1 MGERRPPPTP
11 RSPPPRF
18 HPAPPSLCLPRPGR
32 NRPPRPKADRS
43 LLCLPL
49 LDSPSIVPP
58 VTPNEIL
65 EALCDATT
73 PYPRQAMEAAIAQRE
88 VMTPLLLAAIE
99 PAAADPVAAGEI
111 EERSPLLPLFLL
123 AQFRETRAFRP
134 LIRMVSGPGDS
145 AFELLGDYVGED
157 LGRLLASVYD
167 GDPAPLAGMI
177 QDPQVDSF
185 VRTAGIDALRALHFN
200 GLLPRETLCEL
211 LRQAF
216 LARVEDDQGFHWD
229 SWFNA
234 VIQTPLPELEAQARV
249 LCEED
254 RLDSPLDNFEIQ
266 AELSRNSGAATG
278 SENPREFQLVTDP
291 IADTT
296 RWESYEDRLGEDSD
310 WIAALDEPVSGA
322 PYVPPPKPLPY
333 IAPLRVGRNDPCP
346 CGSGRKYKKCCG

>member
-1 MGERRPPPTP
+1 M
-11 RSPPPRF
+11 
-18 HPAPPSLCLPRPGR
+18 
-32 NRPPRPKADRS
+32 
-43 LLCLPL
+43 
-49 LDSPSIVPP
+49 
-58 VTPNEIL
+58 TPNEIL
-65 EALCDATT
+65 AALCDATS

-99 PAAADPVAAGEI
+99 TTAADPAAAI
-111 EERSPLLPLFLL
+111 ESMDQQPTLPLFLL
-123 AQFRETRAFRP
+123 AQFREKRAFRP
-134 LIRMVSGPGDS
+134 LIRMVSNPDHS
-145 AFELLGDYVGED
+145 AFQLLGDYVTED

-177 QDPQVDSF
+177 QDPRIDSF
-185 VRTAGIDALRALHFN
+185 VRTAGIDALRALHLN

-229 SWFNA
+229 SWLDA

-254 RLDSPLDNFEIQ
+254 RFDEPMDNFEIQ

-278 SENPREFQLVTDP
+278 SEIPREFQLVTDP

-296 RWESYEDRLGEDSD
+296 RWESYDDGYGEDSD